1 MTVEESVLQNLREL
15 PPDQQQEVLNF
26 VQILRQKSSPKLS
39 RRSLY
44 GLWSDLEI
52 EITSADIAE
61 VRQEMWGNFPKEFPL

>member
-26 VQILRQKSSPKLS
+26 VQILRQKSSLKPS
-39 RRSLY
+39 RPSLY